1 MVKIKNSETLKYLK
15 NIDEYEDDFDACEAL
30 VKILE
35 ERFGLREFFAEGVY
49 YGEYDV
55 ESTIKEQEEDDRRF
69 EENSKLSPPILSS
82 IEDFQYAMKEAE
94 YLCALE
100 THDAKAWMDLF
111 DLDEQTLQ
119 KLIELICEYEKRGKC
134 LSYDEITLWV
144 EENKNN

>member
-1 MVKIKNSETLKYLK
+1 MVKIKNAETLKYLK

-55 ESTIKEQEEDDRRF
+55 KSALKEQEENDRRF
-69 EENSKLSPPILSS
+69 ETNSKLSPPILSS
-82 IEDFQYAMKEAE
+82 IEDFQYAMKKAE

-100 THDAKAWMDLF
+100 THDTKALLDLF
-111 DLDEQTLQ
+111 ELDVQMLY
-119 KLIELICEYEKRGKC
+119 KLIELICEYEERGKC

>member
-1 MVKIKNSETLKYLK
+1 MVKIKNAETLKYLK

-35 ERFGLREFFAEGVY
+35 ERFGLREFFAEAVY

-55 ESTIKEQEEDDRRF
+55 KGALKEQEEDDRRF
-69 EENSKLSPPILSS
+69 EENSKLSPPILRS
-82 IEDFQYAMKEAE
+82 IEEFQYAMKEAE

-100 THDAKAWMDLF
+100 THDAKALMDLF
-111 DLDEQTLQ
+111 DLDEQTLH
-119 KLIELICEYEKRGKC
+119 KLVKLICEHEERGKC

-144 EENKNN
+144 EENN